1 MMSVHVEDI
10 FMAGNPE
17 TLKNI
22 KENIKEKFNISE
34 SGKAK
39 KLLGFY
45 YEWGLDTK
53 VTYEKITMNKDTK
66 KLVEGYKKYTGSD
79 LKVQKILEIRER
91 L

>member
-22 KENIKEKFNISE
+22 RENIKEKFNISE

-53 VTYEKITMNKDTK
+53 VTYEKNNHEQRHKEACRR
-66 KLVEGYKKYTGSD
+66 LQEVYVES
-79 LKVQKILEIRER
+79 
-91 L
+91 